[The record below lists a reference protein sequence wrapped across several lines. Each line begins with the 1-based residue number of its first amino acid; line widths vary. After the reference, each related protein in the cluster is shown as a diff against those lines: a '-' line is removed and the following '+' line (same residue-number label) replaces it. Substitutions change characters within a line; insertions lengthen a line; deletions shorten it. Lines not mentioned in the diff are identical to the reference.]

1 MWYNMYM
8 RPGAELFERIS
19 SIMINNASSRR
30 TPVSKPYLITRAQ
43 ALHLSPSNFTQFMTS
58 STVYGVVVDI
68 PMAPNVITTL
78 ACYINGAANLYF
90 SPGGDYSGAA
100 QRYPSVVQAARTF
113 VSMAAKYVETAEKA
127 NTLELPNGRNH
138 FAYILT
144 TGGIYRME
152 LVPFTSNRDEQ
163 QRLFISLYQRVMAE
177 LRSAQMKDKAAG
189 IGTEPA
195 AK

>member
-1 MWYNMYM
+1 MV
-8 RPGAELFERIS
+8 
-19 SIMINNASSRR
+19 NNASARR
-30 TPVSKPYLITRAQ
+30 TPVSKPYLITRNQ

-100 QRYPSVVQAARTF
+100 QRYPSVVQATRAF
-113 VSMAAKYVETAEKA
+113 VHAAANYIEGTPKA
-127 NTLELPNGRNH
+127 DSLELPNGRTH

-144 TGGIYRME
+144 TGGIYRIE
-152 LVPFTSNRDEQ
+152 LVPFTSNRDEK
-163 QRLFISLYQRVMAE
+163 QRYFINMYQRVMAE

-189 IGTEPA
+189 INSSSA
-195 AK
+195 AQ